1 MHQAMPTSIFTSRFF
16 FSSSLPPA
24 LNCRWAARADVQELK
39 SKKVSHVVRVCDPT
53 YDKAS
58 IVKIGIEFHVRP
70 TLEVKFDRTR
80 S

>member
-1 MHQAMPTSIFTSRFF
+1 
-16 FSSSLPPA
+16 
-24 LNCRWAARADVQELK
+24 VQELK